1 MDLAKM
7 DALIGSWKPE
17 IFEKLNGWIAINS
30 VKGEPSGDDA
40 PFGPE
45 VRRMLDL
52 FLRDAEDMGFVVDDV
67 DGYAGAAEMGAG
79 DKTMGI
85 LVHLDIVP
93 AGDGWTQDPFT
104 GTLREGKYYGRG
116 AQDDK
121 GPAIA
126 ALYAMRA
133 VKEAGIPLKH
143 KVRLIAGCDE
153 ETGMSDMAY
162 YRKVR
167 PPVDY
172 GFSPDAEY
180 PLINIEKGGLGLLLS
195 KACGGEEG
203 AQIPVYSLNAGTR
216 PNIVPGTATA
226 ELGTGGMGFSSL
238 EKAVQA
244 IEKAHPGYDLKL
256 TDLGNGRAQLLATGK
271 QSHAA
276 MPELGLNAAGMLL
289 TALKE
294 LNAGGGVGEAIRG
307 LAKLLGT
314 DYTGA
319 GLGIA
324 QADELSGPLT
334 CNLGILRFDG
344 RFLSAQ
350 LDIRYPLCADEADM
364 CGRAAMALSPWQLAL
379 TRLSGHP
386 PLHVPAESEVV
397 RGLLQVYGELT
408 GLPAYA
414 MAIGGG
420 TYARTMPNT
429 VAFGICFPGDTDTCH
444 MPDEYIEVDKFMLS
458 IRIMAH
464 AIVRLAG
471 A

>member
-1 MDLAKM
+1 M

-30 VKGEPSGDDA
+30 IKGEPSGDDA

-93 AGDGWTQDPFT
+93 AGDGWTQDPFA

-238 EKAVQA
+238 EEAVQA

-256 TDLGNGRAQLLATGK
+256 TDLGNGRGAAAGHRQAVPRGHARTGAERRR
-271 QSHAA
+271 HAA
-276 MPELGLNAAGMLL
+276 HRPEGAECRGRRR
-289 TALKE
+289 
-294 LNAGGGVGEAIRG
+294 GGDPGPGKAVGHRLHRG
-307 LAKLLGT
+307 
-314 DYTGA
+314 GA
-319 GLGIA
+319 GHRPG
-324 QADELSGPLT
+324 
-334 CNLGILRFDG
+334 G
-344 RFLSAQ
+344 R
-350 LDIRYPLCADEADM
+350 IV
-364 CGRAAMALSPWQLAL
+364 RAPHLQP
-379 TRLSGHP
+379 GHP
-386 PLHVPAESEVV
+386 AL
-397 RGLLQVYGELT
+397 
-408 GLPAYA
+408 
-414 MAIGGG
+414 
-420 TYARTMPNT
+420 
-429 VAFGICFPGDTDTCH
+429 
-444 MPDEYIEVDKFMLS
+444 
-458 IRIMAH
+458 
-464 AIVRLAG
+464 
-471 A
+471 